1 MGTSLILANC
11 LKLTKKYITLAEL
24 RNSYEEEVA
33 AFEAKSV
40 GLLQVSNLLR
50 FILNASFRAVMKV
63 IMTAHYW

>member
-1 MGTSLILANC
+1 MNFISNRDIFISNPCQGTLLGTSLILANC

-40 GLLQVSNLLR
+40 GLLQVQ
-50 FILNASFRAVMKV
+50 FV
-63 IMTAHYW
+63 